1 MTAAPIQRIVVFIP
15 KGSNTGGPECL
26 HQFVGTSR
34 ALDFPV
40 YIAYYTGNLKVVEE
54 PYVNNT
60 YSKYFTEGNFAECQI
75 TKIKPTDYLIFPE
88 VEISHLTRYQQHAI
102 AIWWLSIDNAVG
114 PVRLSMQRNWGYR
127 LYAGTLATL
136 LRYRI
141 IDNPTR
147 LRLLYPIIASYLELR
162 KYQHFCQSYYAFEF
176 FNGILPRR
184 SLLGDF
190 TDLPLDGFKE
200 STPFKENQVLY
211 NPKKG
216 YEIMEWFI
224 QQFPEIEWIPI
235 QNMTKEEVTA
245 LMVHSKVYV
254 DFGNHPGKDRIPREA
269 ALCGCIVLTN
279 REGSAAFSEDVGLPD
294 KYKFD
299 KPLAEHAKIVALIRD
314 IFLNYPNHRNQQM
327 TYYETVQNEYGA
339 FEEQIKRAL
348 RPILSKHI

>member
-1 MTAAPIQRIVVFIP
+1 MNINRIVVFIP
-15 KGSNTGGPECL
+15 KDSNTGGPECL
-26 HQFVGTSR
+26 HQFVGVAKR
-34 ALDFPV
+34 LDLPV
-40 YIAYYTGNLKVVEE
+40 FIAYYTGYVEIVGVVHF
-54 PYVNNT
+54 NKK
-60 YSKYFTEGNFAECQI
+60 YSKYVSNTLIREIQVHTLHPG
-75 TKIKPTDYLIFPE
+75 DYLIFPE
-88 VEISHLTRYQQHAI
+88 VEIPYLKPYKNYRI
-102 AIWWLSIDNAVG
+102 AIWWLSIDNALS
-114 PVRLSMQRNWGYR
+114 PVRLALAKSWTYR
-127 LYAGTLATL
+127 LYNGILAQLLKIGTISN
-136 LRYRI
+136 YK
-141 IDNPTR
+141 R
-147 LRLLYPIIASYLELR
+147 LQLLYPLISTKLGLQGYD
-162 KYQHFCQSYYAFEF
+162 HFCQSYYAFEF

-200 STPFKENQVLY
+200 PTPYKENQVLY

-245 LMVHSKVYV
+245 LMVNSKVYV

-314 IFLNYPNHRNQQM
+314 IFLNYPNQQL

-339 FEEQIKRAL
+339 FQEQIKRAL